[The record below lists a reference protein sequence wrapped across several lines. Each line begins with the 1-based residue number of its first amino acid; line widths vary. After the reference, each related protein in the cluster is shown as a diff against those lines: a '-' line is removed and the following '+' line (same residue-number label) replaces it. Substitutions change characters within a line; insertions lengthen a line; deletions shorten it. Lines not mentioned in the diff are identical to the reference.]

1 MVINGVQGVIVM
13 ATHPNK
19 FVLMTLARYLVSTRN
34 DGVPTI
40 LVENNYFY
48 NRIQH
53 NMLKP

>member
-34 DGVPTI
+34 DGIPTI

-48 NRIQH
+48 NRVQH
-53 NMLKP
+53 NMLKL